1 MLFLEKGL
9 GAIMDRFLMSN
20 LKPKS
25 HIHFIGIG
33 GISMSGLA
41 EIMLENGFL
50 VSGSDR
56 EGSAITEKLQK
67 NGATI
72 YIGHN
77 KDNIKGADL
86 VIHTAAVHED
96 NPEMAEAL
104 KTGVRRIDRA
114 EFLGAVMKEY
124 KYSIGIAG
132 THGKTTTTS
141 ILAHAL
147 INAET
152 DPTISIGGELDIIGG
167 NIKAGKSQYFL
178 TEACEYTNSFLKFFP
193 NVAVITNIEEDH
205 LDFFKGIE
213 DIRNS
218 FRKYA
223 CLTNPDGY
231 VVAWGEDPEI
241 IKTLEGT
248 DCNVIYYGLTDKFDI
263 YASNVKYNSG
273 FPEFD
278 VVKNGEVLCHISLNV
293 PGKHNIL
300 NTLAA
305 IAVCDI
311 YNIDLEKAARGIEGF
326 HGTHRRFEKKGTVN
340 GADVIADYAHHPT
353 EIRATLST
361 AKTFGKN
368 KIWCVFQPHTYTRTR
383 TLWQDFLTCFED
395 ADHLILTDIYAAREA
410 FDGVTTSEKL
420 AGEIKNTDA
429 SYIKEFEDI
438 KKYLGEN
445 VSADDMV
452 FIMGAGNIINLAE
465 MFKS

>member
-1 MLFLEKGL
+1 MC
-9 GAIMDRFLMSN
+9 D

-41 EIMLENGFL
+41 EIMLEKGFS

-56 EGSAITEKLQK
+56 EGSAITEKLQA

-77 KDNIKGADL
+77 KDNISGADL
-86 VIHTAAVHED
+86 VVHTAAVHED

-104 KTGVRRIDRA
+104 KKGIKRIDRA

-124 KYSIGIAG
+124 KYSIGVAG

-147 INAET
+147 INADL
-152 DPTISIGGELDIIGG
+152 DPTVSIGGELDIIGG

-218 FRKYA
+218 FRSYA
-223 CLTNPDGY
+223 LLTKPNGY

-241 IKTLEGT
+241 IKTLDGT
-248 DCNVIYYGLTDKFDI
+248 DCNIIYYGLSDKFDI
-263 YASNVKYNSG
+263 YAKNISYNG
-273 FPEFD
+273 GYPEFD
-278 VVKNGEVLCHISLNV
+278 VFKKGDFLCHISLNV

-300 NTLAA
+300 NTLAS
-305 IAVCDI
+305 IAVCDL
-311 YNIDLEKAARGIEGF
+311 YGVDIDMAARGIEGF
-326 HGTHRRFEKKGTVN
+326 SGTHRRFEKKGKVN
-340 GADVIADYAHHPT
+340 GADIIADYAHHPT

-395 ADHLILTDIYAAREA
+395 ADHLILTDIYAARES

-420 AGEIKNTDA
+420 AEEIKNTTA
-429 SYIKEFEDI
+429 TYIKEFEDI
-438 KKYLGEN
+438 VNFLKEN
-445 VSADDMV
+445 VSSDDMV

-465 MFKS
+465 MFK

>member
-1 MLFLEKGL
+1 
-9 GAIMDRFLMSN
+9 
-20 LKPKS
+20 
-25 HIHFIGIG
+25 
-33 GISMSGLA
+33 
-41 EIMLENGFL
+41 
-50 VSGSDR
+50 
-56 EGSAITEKLQK
+56 
-67 NGATI
+67 
-72 YIGHN
+72 
-77 KDNIKGADL
+77 
-86 VIHTAAVHED
+86 
-96 NPEMAEAL
+96 MAEAL
-104 KTGVRRIDRA
+104 KSGVRRIDRA

-124 KYSIGIAG
+124 KYSIGVAG

-147 INAET
+147 INAEK

-193 NVAVITNIEEDH
+193 NIAVITNIEEDH

-218 FRKYA
+218 FRNYA
-223 CLTNPDGY
+223 LLTNPDGY

-248 DCNVIYYGLTDKFDI
+248 DCNVIYYGLSDKFDI
-263 YASNVKYNSG
+263 YASNIKYNSG

-278 VVKNGEVLCHISLNV
+278 VMKKGEILCHISLNV

-311 YNIDLEKAARGIEGF
+311 YNMDLEKAARGIEKF

-361 AKTFGKN
+361 AKTFGKS

-395 ADHLILTDIYAAREA
+395 TDHLILTDIYAAREA

-429 SYIKEFEDI
+429 FYIKEFEDI
-438 KKYLGEN
+438 KKHLEEN
-445 VSADDMV
+445 VSTDDMV
-452 FIMGAGNIINLAE
+452 FVMGAGNIINLAE
-465 MFKS
+465 MF

>member
-1 MLFLEKGL
+1 
-9 GAIMDRFLMSN
+9 MSD

-56 EGSAITEKLQK
+56 EGSTITEKLQK

-77 KDNIKGADL
+77 KDNISGADL
-86 VIHTAAVHED
+86 VVHTAAVHED

-104 KTGVRRIDRA
+104 KSGVRRIDRA

-124 KYSIGIAG
+124 KYSIGVAG

-147 INAET
+147 INAEK

-193 NVAVITNIEEDH
+193 NIAVITNIEEDH

-218 FRKYA
+218 FRNYA
-223 CLTNPDGY
+223 LLTNPDGY

-248 DCNVIYYGLTDKFDI
+248 DCNVIYYGLSDKFDI
-263 YASNVKYNSG
+263 YASNIKYNSG

-278 VVKNGEVLCHISLNV
+278 VMKKGEILCHISLNV

-311 YNIDLEKAARGIEGF
+311 YNIDLEKAARGIEKF

-395 ADHLILTDIYAAREA
+395 TDHLILTDIYAAREA

-429 SYIKEFEDI
+429 FYIKEFEDI
-438 KKYLGEN
+438 KKYLEEN
-445 VSADDMV
+445 VSTDDMV
-452 FIMGAGNIINLAE
+452 FVMGAGNIINLAE
-465 MFKS
+465 MF

>member
-1 MLFLEKGL
+1 
-9 GAIMDRFLMSN
+9 MSD

-41 EIMLENGFL
+41 EIMLKKGYS

-56 EGSAITEKLQK
+56 ERSQITDKLVN

-77 KDNIKGADL
+77 KDNISGADL
-86 VIHTAAVHED
+86 VVHTAAVHED
-96 NPEMAEAL
+96 NPEMAESL
-104 KTGVRRIDRA
+104 KRGIRRIDRA

-124 KYSIGIAG
+124 KYSIGVSG

-141 ILAHAL
+141 ILTHAL
-147 INAET
+147 INAGL
-152 DPTISIGGELDIIGG
+152 DPTVSIGGELDIIGG
-167 NIKAGKSQYFL
+167 NIKAGNSQYFL

-193 NVAVITNIEEDH
+193 NIAVITNIEEDH

-213 DIRNS
+213 DIKNS
-218 FRKYA
+218 FKNFA
-223 CLTNPDGY
+223 LLTNPDGY

-241 IKTLEGT
+241 VDSLKDTN
-248 DCNVIYYGLTDKFDI
+248 CNIVYYGMTDKFDI
-263 YASNVKYNSG
+263 WAGNIKYNNG

-278 VVKNGEVLCHISLNV
+278 VFKKDAILCHISLNV

-300 NTLAA
+300 NTLAS
-305 IAVCDI
+305 IAVCDLYGVDI
-311 YNIDLEKAARGIEGF
+311 EMAARGIEKF
-326 HGTHRRFEKKGTVN
+326 SGTHRRFEKKGTIN
-340 GADVIADYAHHPT
+340 GSDIIADYAHHPT

-361 AKTFGKN
+361 AKTFGKS

-383 TLWQDFLTCFED
+383 TLWKDFLTCFED
-395 ADHLILTDIYAAREA
+395 ADHLILTDIYAARES

-420 AGEIKNTDA
+420 ADEIKNTDA
-429 SYIKEFEDI
+429 TFISGFEDI
-438 KKYLGEN
+438 AKYLKDK
-445 VSADDMV
+445 VSKNDMV
-452 FIMGAGNIINLAE
+452 FIMGAGNIINLADLLKE
-465 MFKS
+465 

>member
-1 MLFLEKGL
+1 
-9 GAIMDRFLMSN
+9 MDRFLMSN

>member
-1 MLFLEKGL
+1 
-9 GAIMDRFLMSN
+9 MDRFFMSD

-56 EGSAITEKLQK
+56 EASAITEKLK
-67 NGATI
+67 NHGATI

-77 KDNIKGADL
+77 KENLKGADL
-86 VIHTAAVHED
+86 VVHTAAVHED

-104 KTGVRRIDRA
+104 RLGIKRIDRA

-124 KYSIGIAG
+124 KFSIGVSG

-147 INAET
+147 INAGV
-152 DPTISIGGELDIIGG
+152 DPTVSIGGELDIIGG

-193 NVAVITNIEEDH
+193 HIAVITNIEEDH

-218 FRKYA
+218 FKSFA
-223 CLTNPDGY
+223 LLTNPDGY

-241 IKTLEGT
+241 VDSLKDT
-248 DCNVIYYGLTDKFDI
+248 DCNIIYYGLTDKFDI
-263 YASNVKYNSG
+263 YADNIKYNGG

-278 VVKNGEVLCHISLNV
+278 VFKKGEFLCHIALNV

-300 NTLAA
+300 NTLAS
-305 IAVCDI
+305 IAVCDL
-311 YNIDLEKAARGIEGF
+311 YNIDIEKAARGIEGF
-326 HGTHRRFEKKGTVN
+326 TGTHRRFEKKGTVC
-340 GADVIADYAHHPT
+340 GAEIIADYAHHPT

-361 AKTFGKN
+361 AKTFGKD

-383 TLWQDFLTCFED
+383 TLWKDFLTCFED
-395 ADHLILTDIYAAREA
+395 ADHLILTDIYAARES

-420 AGEIKNTDA
+420 ANEIKNTDA
-429 SYIKEFEDI
+429 TYIKDFEDI
-438 KKYLGEN
+438 VKFLKEK
-445 VSADDMV
+445 VSPDDMV
-452 FIMGAGNIINLAE
+452 FIMGAGNIINLADMLNE
-465 MFKS
+465 N

>member
-1 MLFLEKGL
+1 
-9 GAIMDRFLMSN
+9 MSD

-41 EIMLENGFL
+41 EIMLKKGYS

-56 EGSAITEKLQK
+56 EHSQITDKLAN

-77 KDNIKGADL
+77 KDNVAGADL
-86 VIHTAAVHED
+86 VVHTAAVHED
-96 NPEMAEAL
+96 NPEMAESL
-104 KTGVRRIDRA
+104 KQGIRRIDRA

-124 KYSIGIAG
+124 KYSIGVSG

-147 INAET
+147 INAGL
-152 DPTISIGGELDIIGG
+152 DPTVSIGGELDIIGG
-167 NIKAGKSQYFL
+167 NIKAGSSQYFL

-193 NVAVITNIEEDH
+193 NIAVITNIEEDH

-213 DIRNS
+213 DIKNS
-218 FRKYA
+218 FKKFA
-223 CLTNPDGY
+223 LLTNPDGY

-241 IKTLEGT
+241 VDSLKDTN
-248 DCNVIYYGLTDKFDI
+248 CNIIYYGMTDKFDI
-263 YASNVKYNSG
+263 WAGNIKYNGG

-278 VVKNGEVLCHISLNV
+278 VFKKNEFLCHISLNV

-300 NTLAA
+300 NTLAS

-311 YNIDLEKAARGIEGF
+311 YGVDIEMAARGIEKF
-326 HGTHRRFEKKGTVN
+326 TGTHRRFEKKGTIN
-340 GADVIADYAHHPT
+340 GSDIIADYAHHPT
-353 EIRATLST
+353 EIQATLST

-383 TLWQDFLTCFED
+383 TLWKDFLSCFED
-395 ADHLILTDIYAAREA
+395 ADHLILTDIYAARES

-420 AGEIKNTDA
+420 ANEIKNTDA
-429 SYIKEFEDI
+429 TFISNFEDI
-438 KKYLGEN
+438 AKYLKDK
-445 VSADDMV
+445 VSKNDMV
-452 FIMGAGNIINLAE
+452 FIMGAGNIINLADVLKE
-465 MFKS
+465 

>member
-1 MLFLEKGL
+1 
-9 GAIMDRFLMSN
+9 MDRFLMSD

-56 EGSAITEKLQK
+56 EGSTITEKLQK

-77 KDNIKGADL
+77 KDNISGADL
-86 VIHTAAVHED
+86 VVHTAAVHED

-104 KTGVRRIDRA
+104 KSGVRRIDRA

-124 KYSIGIAG
+124 KYSIGVAG

-147 INAET
+147 INAEK

-193 NVAVITNIEEDH
+193 NIAVITNIEEDH

-218 FRKYA
+218 FRNYA
-223 CLTNPDGY
+223 LLTNPDGY

-248 DCNVIYYGLTDKFDI
+248 DCNVIYYGLSDKFDI
-263 YASNVKYNSG
+263 YASNIKYNSG

-278 VVKNGEVLCHISLNV
+278 VMKKGEILCHISLNV

-311 YNIDLEKAARGIEGF
+311 YNIDLEKAARGIEKF

-361 AKTFGKN
+361 AKTFGKS

-395 ADHLILTDIYAAREA
+395 TDHLILTDIYAAREA

-429 SYIKEFEDI
+429 FYIKEFEDI
-438 KKYLGEN
+438 KKYLEEN
-445 VSADDMV
+445 VSTDDMV
-452 FIMGAGNIINLAE
+452 FVMGAGNIINLAE
-465 MFKS
+465 MF

>member
-1 MLFLEKGL
+1 
-9 GAIMDRFLMSN
+9 MSD

-56 EGSAITEKLQK
+56 EGSTITEKLQK

-77 KDNIKGADL
+77 KDNISGADL
-86 VIHTAAVHED
+86 VVHTAAVHED

-104 KTGVRRIDRA
+104 KSGVRRIDRA

-124 KYSIGIAG
+124 KYSIGVAG

-147 INAET
+147 INAEK

-193 NVAVITNIEEDH
+193 NIAVITNIEEDH

-218 FRKYA
+218 FRNYA
-223 CLTNPDGY
+223 LLTNPDGY

-248 DCNVIYYGLTDKFDI
+248 DCNVIYYGLSDKFDI
-263 YASNVKYNSG
+263 YASNIKYNSG

-278 VVKNGEVLCHISLNV
+278 VMKKGEILCHISLNV

-311 YNIDLEKAARGIEGF
+311 YNIDLEKAARGIEKF

-361 AKTFGKN
+361 AKTFGKS

-395 ADHLILTDIYAAREA
+395 TDHLILTDIYAAREA

-429 SYIKEFEDI
+429 FYIKEFEDI
-438 KKYLGEN
+438 KKYLEEN
-445 VSADDMV
+445 VSTDDMV
-452 FIMGAGNIINLAE
+452 FVMGAGNIINLAE
-465 MFKS
+465 MF